1 MTDTSYDLCPT
12 CGREEAA
19 DICPAMCGVEQEI
32 ERLADEILV
41 TCREKI
47 GQAEKFAGMRNP
59 SARNREEHRHEVADL
74 SWTLATL
81 RHIKRQI
88 GMRIGAQLQKEND
101 WRA

>member
-32 ERLADEILV
+32 ENLVDDILN
-41 TCREKI
+41 TCREKVAH
-47 GQAEKFAGMRNP
+47 AEAISGYKELNDRA
-59 SARNREEHRHEVADL
+59 REEHRQEVADL

-81 RHIKRQI
+81 RHVKRQI
-88 GMRIGAQLQKEND
+88 GA
-101 WRA
+101 